1 MKQNIK
7 IRDNGKILR
16 ISTENQSLSVCGYS
30 ANISTYDGNGNAI
43 EFMNIPKEMLDT
55 YAEMYIKKNFELSEK
70 DGWIRR
76 LENENV

>member
-1 MKQNIK
+1 MIK

-16 ISTENQSLSVCGYS
+16 ISTENQSLSVCGQS
-30 ANISTYDGNGNAI
+30 VNITTYDDGFAV

-55 YAEMYIKKNFELSEK
+55 YAEMYIKKHFELSEK

-76 LENENV
+76 LADETV